1 MRAALGLVAAFLAV
15 PVMAETGWQVV
26 GQSPDEVVAIE
37 TASLERLP
45 EGVRF
50 RERRS
55 LRGGQVDPHSR
66 RLLRE
71 VLAKRQIDCRGRR
84 IATLTRAV
92 FADNDALIE
101 HRATRPR
108 DAVWQ
113 PLAADDP
120 LLRRL
125 CGRSD

>member
-1 MRAALGLVAAFLAV
+1 MRASLGLAAAFLAA
-15 PVMAETGWQVV
+15 PALAETGWQVIV
-26 GQSPDEVVAIE
+26 QSPDEVVAIE

-55 LRGGQVDPHSR
+55 LRGGQIDAHSR

-71 VLAKRQIDCRGRR
+71 ILAKRQIDCRGRR

-92 FADNDALIE
+92 FADDDALIE
-101 HRATRPR
+101 HRATRLR

-113 PLAADDP
+113 PLAGDDP

-125 CGRSD
+125 CGRSG

>member
-1 MRAALGLVAAFLAV
+1 MRGALALIVALLAAPAW
-15 PVMAETGWQVV
+15 AESGWQLIS
-26 GQSPDEVVAIE
+26 QSADEVVTIE

-66 RLLRE
+66 RALRE
-71 VLAKRQIDCRGRR
+71 ILAKRQIDCRGRR

-101 HRATRPR
+101 HRATHPR